1 LNWILNHNLIL
12 NIKNKKILLTG
23 GAGFIGSTLVKRL
36 INNNEILIYDN
47 FSRDSLQYKNITS
60 KNLKVVKDDVL
71 NFGSIKKYCEDFRP
85 EIVIHLAAVAGID
98 TVIINPIKTLDVNI
112 NGTFNLM
119 KALQKYSDRLER
131 VVDFSTSEVLG
142 AYAYKST
149 EKSDTNFAPVG
160 EARWTYSISKVTG
173 EHLIHSFYKQFG
185 YPCVT
190 IRPFN
195 IYGPGQVGEGAIQIF
210 IKNVVLKKD
219 INIHGDGDQIR
230 SWCYIDDMIDGIE
243 LCLTNK
249 NAIGEIFNIGN
260 PKGTITISSLAEK
273 IVTLCKSKSRIVYV
287 PKNYVD
293 VELRIPSI
301 EKAKELLGFVPKV
314 DLNQGILRAY
324 KWYKKIY

>member
-1 LNWILNHNLIL
+1 M
-12 NIKNKKILLTG
+12 NIKNKTILLTG
-23 GAGFIGSTLVKRL
+23 GAGFIGSTIAKRL
-36 INNNEILIYDN
+36 IGNNEILVYDN
-47 FSRDSLQYKNITS
+47 FSRDSLQYKNIKS
-60 KNLKVVKDDVL
+60 KNLKVVTDDVL
-71 NFGSIKKYCEDFRP
+71 NFDTLKKTCEDFRP

-98 TVIINPIKTLDVNI
+98 TVIINPIRTLDVNI
-112 NGTFNLM
+112 NGTFNLL
-119 KALQKYSDRLER
+119 KALNKYSSKLER
-131 VVDFSTSEVLG
+131 VLDFSTSEVLG
-142 AYAYKST
+142 AYAYRST
-149 EKSDTNFAPVG
+149 EKSDTNFAAVG

-173 EHLIHSFYKQFG
+173 EHLVHSFYKQFG

-219 INIHGDGDQIR
+219 IQIHGDGDQIR
-230 SWCYIDDMIDGIE
+230 SWCYIDDMINGID

-249 NAIGEIFNIGN
+249 KAIGEVFNIGN

-273 IVTLCKSKSRIVYV
+273 IVSLCKSKSRIIYV

-301 EKAKELLGFVPKV
+301 EKAKEVLGFVPMT
-314 DLNQGILRAY
+314 DLNKGILQTFE
-324 KWYKKIY
+324 WYKKNH

>member
-1 LNWILNHNLIL
+1 MK
-12 NIKNKKILLTG
+12 IKNRKIFITG
-23 GAGFIGSTLVKRL
+23 GAGFIGSTLVSGL
-36 INNNEILIYDN
+36 IKDNEITIYDN
-47 FSRDSLQYKNITS
+47 FSRDSIRYRNIRS
-60 KNLKVVKDDVL
+60 KNLKIIKDDVL
-71 NFGSIKKYCEDFRP
+71 NSEGLKNACEYFRP

-98 TVIINPIKTLDVNI
+98 TVIVDPVKTLDVNI

-119 KALQKYSDRLER
+119 KALEKYSGRLER
-131 VVDFSTSEVLG
+131 ILDFSTSEVLG

-149 EKSDTNFAPVG
+149 EKSNTNFAPVG
-160 EARWTYSISKVTG
+160 EARWTYSISKVAG
-173 EHLIHSFYKQFG
+173 EHIVHSYFKKLG

-210 IKNVVLKKD
+210 IKNVVKKKN
-219 INIHGDGDQIR
+219 IEIHGDGDQIR

-249 NAIGEIFNIGN
+249 KAIGQVFNIGN

-273 IVTLCKSKSRIVYV
+273 IVTLCKSGSKIIYV

-301 EKAKELLGFVPKV
+301 EKAKELLGFIPKV
-314 DLNQGILRAY
+314 DLNEGILKTY
-324 KWYKKIY
+324 NWYRKNNK